1 MTDKEMAKQF
11 ADNISG
17 FETTCS
23 LLSSKD
29 KSCAYRLGRY
39 DGFLAGLEAGRPKWH
54 FIKDKDFP
62 TKEGIYLTWRH
73 FGSDKYPQILAF
85 DGKYWVVGNDHPDNM
100 IIAWQEIIPPKE
112 LDDDN

>member
-1 MTDKEMAKQF
+1 MIKERLANESWFSEDNGYRIMTSESTYIYAFKK
-11 ADNISG
+11 G
-17 FETTCS
+17 FNV
-23 LLSSKD
+23 
-29 KSCAYRLGRY
+29 
-39 DGFLAGLEAGRPKWH
+39 GRPKWH

-100 IIAWQEIIPPKE
+100 IVAWQEIIPPKE